1 MNFLMVRHNISL
13 LFAQIWQSWNEESV
27 LSFLWIFLEIVASH
41 EMIIRD
47 NAIEVASHQMIIR
60 ENAIDLLGKLCCAR
74 EFKKKCIN
82 CIKCCRIQI
91 KTSKPLPMHK
101 VYLLYN

>member
-1 MNFLMVRHNISL
+1 MNFLV
-13 LFAQIWQSWNEESV
+13 
-27 LSFLWIFLEIVASH
+27 IVASH

-74 EFKKKCIN
+74 ELKKKFA
-82 CIKCCRIQI
+82 
-91 KTSKPLPMHK
+91 
-101 VYLLYN
+101 